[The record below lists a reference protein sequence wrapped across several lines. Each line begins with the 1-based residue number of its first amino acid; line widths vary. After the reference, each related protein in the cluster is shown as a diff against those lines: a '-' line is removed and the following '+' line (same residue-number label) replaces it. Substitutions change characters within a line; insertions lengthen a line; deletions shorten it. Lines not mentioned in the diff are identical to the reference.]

1 MLKYGYLK
9 KNGDMIEPNV
19 VVYEP
24 NAESNCI
31 SEIKNKM
38 DELKNEICELIKQ
51 APSISRGYIVDEA
64 LANGWLKYD
73 ENTINTV
80 GAYIYK

>member
-9 KNGDMIEPNV
+9 KNGDVIEPNV
-19 VVYEP
+19 VVFDRQ
-24 NAESNCI
+24 AESNDN
-31 SEIKNKM
+31 SKIKNKI
-38 DELKNEICELIKQ
+38 DELNNEICELIKQ
-51 APSISRGYIVDEA
+51 APSISRGYIVDQA